1 MSTFWDVF
9 AGALLQN
16 TIGHGSQGA
25 EQQAERMRPAD
36 QAVQAR
42 KPIRAARPATFLRIG
57 I

>member
-1 MSTFWDVF
+1 VF
-9 AGALLQN
+9 AGALLEN

-25 EQQAERMRPAD
+25 EQQAERTRPAD
-36 QAVQAR
+36 RAVQAR